1 MSLGKCCVS
10 GSIHEGEPTGKII
23 ELSGHRV
30 YVATPEE
37 GKGSKDKA
45 LLFLT
50 DVFGIDLI
58 NNKVRLCSYST
69 GVTSR

>member
-10 GSIHEGEPTGKII
+10 GSIHEGEPTGEFI

-50 DVFGIDLI
+50 DVFGVDLI
-58 NNKVRLCSYST
+58 NNKVRLSC
-69 GVTSR
+69 VSRGGLA